1 MNKIKTPQE
10 LEKLVTMMD
19 LIQTI
24 RQAMKGYFQARIRE
38 SNLNLTFEMFQV
50 MAILWRKDGINQQ
63 EIADR
68 VQKNKASLTPLID
81 NLTKRNLVVR
91 NEDAS
96 DRRNKIISLTTE
108 GREYEAHIQ
117 PLINDLYDVIKE
129 DISVEQV
136 ENVTIM
142 LRKIHGNI
150 KS

>member
-68 VQKNKASLTPLID
+68 VQKNKASLTPLLD
-81 NLTKRNLVVR
+81 NLSKRNLVVR
-91 NEDAS
+91 NEDPS
-96 DRRNKIISLTTE
+96 DRRNKIISLTEE

-150 KS
+150 KN